1 MQYLQIQIN
10 RAMYYL
16 WDLRLCCHSDRIKPD
31 ILRRYIQIHQLDFTN
46 PQDNPR
52 RYQQHC
58 EDSLDHKCSLPI
70 IYVCFFLSAL
80 LQSS

>member
-31 ILRRYIQIHQLDFTN
+31 ILRRYIRKSCSVSIFSGQYSI
-46 PQDNPR
+46 
-52 RYQQHC
+52 
-58 EDSLDHKCSLPI
+58 SLEYSLTVKI
-70 IYVCFFLSAL
+70 RSA
-80 LQSS
+80 SV